1 MHSFLVDESSGK
13 KLAIFLNKSGY
24 DTTFVGDLN
33 PGASDKEVLTLAD
46 KEKRILVTNDKDFG
60 ELIFRLGLS
69 SSGVILLRLTL
80 DTPKSRYEHILH
92 LIKNYSQKLH
102 SHFFVVTEGKVRI
115 RKMKNGG

>member
-1 MHSFLVDESSGK
+1 
-13 KLAIFLNKSGY
+13 
-24 DTTFVGDLN
+24 
-33 PGASDKEVLTLAD
+33 
-46 KEKRILVTNDKDFG
+46 
-60 ELIFRLGLS
+60 